1 MVQKPEESLRIRSKV
16 ELFEV
21 DALDDPTQALAS
33 FKSNRYNAVILDVKM
48 PDMDGFELYKTIK
61 MLDEK
66 IKVCFLTSVYDFDYY
81 RMLYSDIVHTI
92 EKNEDSIIDKPV
104 GIEKLIK
111 EISKMLSSQKGE
123 IIQEKS

>member
-1 MVQKPEESLRIRSKV
+1 M

-21 DALDDPTQALAS
+21 DAFDDPTQALAS
-33 FKSNRYNAVILDVKM
+33 FKSNRYDAVILDVKM
-48 PDMDGFELYKTIK
+48 PDIDGFELYKTIK
-61 MLDEK
+61 MLAEK
-66 IKVCFLTSVYDFDYY
+66 FKVYFLTSACHFDCY
-81 RMLYSDIVHTI
+81 RTLYPDIVHTI
-92 EKNEDSIIDKPV
+92 EKNEDCIIDKPV

>member
-1 MVQKPEESLRIRSKV
+1 MR
-16 ELFEV
+16 LFEV

-33 FKSNRYNAVILDVKM
+33 FKSNRYDAVILDVKM

>member
-1 MVQKPEESLRIRSKV
+1 MR
-16 ELFEV
+16 LFEV
-21 DALDDPTQALAS
+21 DALDDPTQALVS
-33 FKSNRYNAVILDVKM
+33 FKSNRYDAVILDVKM

-66 IKVCFLTSVYDFDYY
+66 IKVCFLTSVYDFDHY
-81 RMLYSDIVHTI
+81 RTLYSDMVHTI